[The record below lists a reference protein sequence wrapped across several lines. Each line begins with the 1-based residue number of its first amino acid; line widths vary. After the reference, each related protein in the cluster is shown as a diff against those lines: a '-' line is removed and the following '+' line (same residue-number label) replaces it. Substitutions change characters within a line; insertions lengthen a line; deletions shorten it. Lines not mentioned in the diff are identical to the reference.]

1 MDDEP
6 RSDSSREQFV
16 VWELLR
22 GGYVRNATMSNPE
35 PSRRPPTEFCID
47 ETEHVHGTRIV
58 VIAVHGDTDM
68 YVVDELKARLAE
80 AIDEAP
86 AAVVLDLSGV
96 TFLDSMALGVLL
108 SGLKRID
115 EMGGQLR
122 VVTPHAEIRRIFEVT
137 MLDQLFDLDSS
148 RDEALAATTAPA

>member
-1 MDDEP
+1 MTE
-6 RSDSSREQFV
+6 S
-16 VWELLR
+16 ELAHR
-22 GGYVRNATMSNPE
+22 AA
-35 PSRRPPTEFCID
+35 TEFRID
-47 ETEHVHGTRIV
+47 ETEHVRDARTI

-68 YVVDELKARLAE
+68 RVVDELAARLSE
-80 AIDEAP
+80 VIDEAP
-86 AAVVLDLSGV
+86 SALVLDLSGV